1 MSAEQKPFTFLQ
13 EIAER
18 SIANAAGLPAQ
29 VEAIEIWSGVG
40 FMLNGH
46 RMVSPMMEVAEL
58 LTPPSSITKLPGVK
72 PWVRGVANLRG
83 RLLPLVDLESFFGNT
98 PVKNLRRR
106 ILSVE
111 QSDLY
116 SGLVVSEVF
125 GMQHFPADTH
135 VDRLDKVADN
145 IAPFVTGAY
154 EYQGVTWNVF
164 SLSLLARDSR
174 FLDAAV

>member
-1 MSAEQKPFTFLQ
+1 
-13 EIAER
+13 
-18 SIANAAGLPAQ
+18 
-29 VEAIEIWSGVG
+29 
-40 FMLNGH
+40 MLDGH

-83 RLLPLVDLESFFGNT
+83 RLLPLVDLESFFGNP

-125 GMQHFPADTH
+125 GMQHFPAATQLEQEH
-135 VDRLDKVADN
+135 TN
-145 IAPFVTGAY
+145 IK
-154 EYQGVTWNVF
+154 E
-164 SLSLLARDSR
+164 
-174 FLDAAV
+174 